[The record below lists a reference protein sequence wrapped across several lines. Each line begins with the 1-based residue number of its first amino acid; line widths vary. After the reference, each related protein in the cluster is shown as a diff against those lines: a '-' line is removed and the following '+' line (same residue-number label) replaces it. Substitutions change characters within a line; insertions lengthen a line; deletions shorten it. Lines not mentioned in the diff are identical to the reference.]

1 MKKLG
6 ILLLTMFALSA
17 CSNPSGTT
25 KSSTTTTT
33 TQPAPSK
40 PDYSGKEVKDMTREE
55 QDAWFEDVQKEL
67 NDNIQYAKDLL
78 QKNELR
84 DGRRKNPTTDYCQR
98 NPDDWYCTEH

>member
-1 MKKLG
+1 
-6 ILLLTMFALSA
+6 MFALSA
-17 CSNPSGTT
+17 CS
-25 KSSTTTTT
+25 STSETPKTTTT
-33 TQPAPSK
+33 TQSAPSK

-78 QKNELR
+78 QKNELN
-84 DGRRKNPTTDYCQR
+84 DGKRKNPTQDYCQR